1 MKPNV
6 EKKNVR
12 PYGSI
17 GLSTGTDRAF
27 LLTGLMAGAFQRTL
41 MLMISEGAGARK
53 WVGVVGLEM
62 ENSVSSP
69 IRFFNVRSTQD
80 YLCLGEKSRYLCS
93 ALRMEGGLVWGWRKP
108 RFGAAKPRTIGKMIS
123 LCFTEHTVGSWG
135 NLFPRSTTDSSICRC
150 AVSVLG
156 TGGMFRPRFLVS
168 SRGPRFH
175 GRFRLYARIP
185 RGVEQ
190 SDWPLVGRW
199 FAARLLRGFNACEIG
214 RYNLAIC
221 KNFSPPFCGCRQVRQ
236 SCHHRPGKSS
246 G

>member
-69 IRFFNVRSTQD
+69 IRFSTSD
-80 YLCLGEKSRYLCS
+80 
-93 ALRMEGGLVWGWRKP
+93 P
-108 RFGAAKPRTIGKMIS
+108 PRTTYVWVKNRDI
-123 LCFTEHTVGSWG
+123 
-135 NLFPRSTTDSSICRC
+135 
-150 AVSVLG
+150 
-156 TGGMFRPRFLVS
+156 
-168 SRGPRFH
+168 
-175 GRFRLYARIP
+175 YA
-185 RGVEQ
+185 
-190 SDWPLVGRW
+190 
-199 FAARLLRGFNACEIG
+199 
-214 RYNLAIC
+214 
-221 KNFSPPFCGCRQVRQ
+221 PP
-236 SCHHRPGKSS
+236 
-246 G
+246 